1 VADED
6 AASNINLLKTI
17 LMNAREEILRIAII
31 EDDSIY
37 GSELNL
43 YFSHQPEVI
52 STALYESVE
61 NFLKPP
67 VLWVPDIIL
76 LDVGLPGIDGI
87 SAIPLIRAE
96 YPQAD
101 IIMLTIFSD
110 HQTIFNA
117 LCSGAVGYVLKES
130 MLTELRGA
138 IRVVAMGGSYMSPS
152 IARKVISYFVP
163 IKDSCTDGLT
173 GRERDVVNGLVDGLS
188 YKLIADR
195 LNIKVTTVQGYI
207 KNIYRKMNA
216 NSKTEVVRKLKNSIF
231 H

>member
-1 VADED
+1 
-6 AASNINLLKTI
+6 
-17 LMNAREEILRIAII
+17 MNAKEDILRIAII

-37 GSELNL
+37 GGELNL
-43 YFSHQPEVI
+43 YLSRQPEVI
-52 STALYESVE
+52 SSALYDSVE
-61 NFLKPP
+61 KFWKPP
-67 VLWVPDIIL
+67 ISWIPDIIL

-87 SAIPLIRAE
+87 SAIPLIKAE
-96 YPQAD
+96 FPQAD
-101 IIMLTIFSD
+101 IIMLTIFAD

-117 LCSGAVGYVLKES
+117 LCSGAVGYMLKDS
-130 MLTELRGA
+130 MLGELREA
-138 IRVVAMGGSYMSPS
+138 IRLVAHGGSYMSPS
-152 IARKVISYFVP
+152 VARKVIGYFVP
-163 IKDSCTDGLT
+163 IKDTCTDALT
-173 GRERDVVNGLVDGLS
+173 SRERDVVNGLVDGLS